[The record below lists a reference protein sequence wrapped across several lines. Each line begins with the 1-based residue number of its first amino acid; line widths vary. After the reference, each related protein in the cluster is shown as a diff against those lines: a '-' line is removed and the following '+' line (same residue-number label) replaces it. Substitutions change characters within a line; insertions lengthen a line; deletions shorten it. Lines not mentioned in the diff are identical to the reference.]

1 MVNENIISRKKD
13 LLEGIEYALKGYK
26 CSIRETESDISIQ
39 FGQEIVVG
47 IAVEENGY
55 SIYNISDEWAKET
68 TYFVETNDD
77 GTKFYYLDSIDECV
91 GEIERLAEVEAKN
104 VVQPIINDG
113 TLLSVFRSIE
123 DQYPELEFSRVNA
136 KGEKV
141 TRAVYIYPKHTSGK
155 GKVIF
160 EIWNLKNPSEYDLYI
175 KREYMTETEYEES
188 EKERPNKTSG
198 KRGVIKRVF
207 ETDKELID
215 FMIPKLNLV
224 VKNKY

>member
-1 MVNENIISRKKD
+1 MNENILARKKD
-13 LLEGIEYALKGYK
+13 LLVGIEYALKGYK

-39 FGQEIVVG
+39 FGKDIVIGV
-47 IAVEENGY
+47 AVEENGY

-68 TYFVETNDD
+68 TYFVETDDD

-91 GEIERLAEVEAKN
+91 GEIERLAEVETKKI
-104 VVQPIINDG
+104 VLPIVNDG

-123 DQYPELEFSRVNA
+123 DQYPDLEFSRVNA

-141 TRAVYIYPKHTSGK
+141 KQAVYIYPKHSSGK

-175 KREYMTETEYEES
+175 KREYMTEAEYAES
-188 EKERPNKTSG
+188 ENERPNKTSG

-207 ETDKELID
+207 ETEQELID
-215 FMIPKLNLV
+215 FMIPRLNKV
-224 VKNKY
+224 TK